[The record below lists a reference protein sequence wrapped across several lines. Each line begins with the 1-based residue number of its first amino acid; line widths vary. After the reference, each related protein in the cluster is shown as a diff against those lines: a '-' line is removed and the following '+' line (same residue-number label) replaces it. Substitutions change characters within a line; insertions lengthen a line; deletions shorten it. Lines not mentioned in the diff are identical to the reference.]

1 MRVWIASMLWLLAV
15 TAAWAQ
21 DPSVLQGDWS
31 GTLQIGPQR
40 LRLELSITQSS
51 DGLLLGSIVSVDQ
64 GNARIPIAEIRRDG
78 TAVTLDVKAVGGKYV
93 ASLAPDG
100 SMSGTWTQLGIESP
114 LQLTPVTN
122 KQGANKQEASQQ
134 STEAA
139 PDSSAFDLPL
149 ELQVPVAPTAVTGED
164 KTRLIYEL
172 HVTNFGSRELAL
184 GKIEVLAGSRV
195 LTTLEG
201 AELNSSLYR
210 PGAREINDKR
220 DIAGGLRA
228 VAFIDV
234 ALSGSGAVPASLR
247 HRVTVRSG
255 RALEGAA
262 VTVSTKPIAI
272 GPPLRG
278 AIWIAGNGPGSPTHG
293 RALIPIA
300 GHAAIAQRFAIDW
313 VQVDASAP
321 ETTGKGA
328 DNKNYLAYG
337 EEVIAVA
344 DATVVAVKDGIAE
357 NVPGENSRAVQI
369 TLDTVAGNYVML
381 DLGRQHFALYA
392 HVQPGS
398 LRVKVGDKV
407 RRGQVLGLLG
417 NSGNSTE
424 PHLHFHVTNANS
436 PLGAEGIPYVIDA
449 FEVET
454 TPGVWQTRRNQIPVD
469 GQRVRFK

>member
-1 MRVWIASMLWLLAV
+1 
-15 TAAWAQ
+15 
-21 DPSVLQGDWS
+21 
-31 GTLQIGPQR
+31 
-40 LRLELSITQSS
+40 LRQ
-51 DGLLLGSIVSVDQ
+51 
-64 GNARIPIAEIRRDG
+64 
-78 TAVTLDVKAVGGKYV
+78 LD
-93 ASLAPDG
+93 
-100 SMSGTWTQLGIESP
+100 
-114 LQLTPVTN
+114 
-122 KQGANKQEASQQ
+122 
-134 STEAA
+134 
-139 PDSSAFDLPL
+139 
-149 ELQVPVAPTAVTGED
+149 
-164 KTRLIYEL
+164 
-172 HVTNFGSRELAL
+172 L

-195 LTTLEG
+195 LATLEG
-201 AELNSSLYR
+201 VELNSSLYR

-234 ALSGSGAVPASLR
+234 ALSGREAVPASLR
-247 HRVTVRSG
+247 HRVTVRNG
-255 RALEGAA
+255 RTLEGAA
-262 VTVSTKPIAI
+262 VTVLTKPIAI

-278 AIWIAGNGPGSPTHG
+278 AIWVAGNGPGSPTHG
-293 RALIPIA
+293 RALIPVA

-321 ETTGKGA
+321 ETTGTGA

-357 NVPGENSRAVQI
+357 NVPGENSRAVPI

-454 TPGVWQTRRNQIPVD
+454 MPGVWQTLRNQIPLD
-469 GQRVRFK
+469 GQHVRFK